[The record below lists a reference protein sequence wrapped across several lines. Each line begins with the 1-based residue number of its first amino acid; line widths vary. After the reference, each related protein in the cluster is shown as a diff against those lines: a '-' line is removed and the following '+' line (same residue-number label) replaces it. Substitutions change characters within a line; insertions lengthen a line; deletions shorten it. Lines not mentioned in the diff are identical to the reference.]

1 MSLQSQKGKKVAA
14 GVPLRRSPRK
24 IKYISVQKKKPGG
37 CKKGKQKSK
46 KKAPKKTKQSTS
58 WQKKRTR
65 AYHSYWLNGL
75 LLSTKPDDERVMQ
88 FQRKTFFAHSEHR
101 TVSITQPKCR
111 LCCEAGY
118 ASNSNYV
125 ACEICEGN
133 YFSAFLCLLSL
144 FTAYYY
150 KN

>member
-1 MSLQSQKGKKVAA
+1 MWSKDNKKSVAVRMSLRSQKDKKVA
-14 GVPLRRSPRK
+14 VPLRRSPRK
-24 IKYISVQKKKPGG
+24 IKYISVQKKKAGG
-37 CKKGKQKSK
+37 CKKGKQKPK
-46 KKAPKKTKQSTS
+46 KKAPKKTKKSTS

-75 LLSTKPDDERVMQ
+75 RLSSKPDDERVMQ
-88 FQRKTFFAHSEHR
+88 FQRKKFFAPSEHM
-101 TVSITQPKCR
+101 TASPNQPKCL

-133 YFSAFLCLLSL
+133 
-144 FTAYYY
+144 
-150 KN
+150 

>member
-1 MSLQSQKGKKVAA
+1 MSLRSQKDKKVTA

-24 IKYISVQKKKPGG
+24 IKYISVQKKKPGR
-37 CKKGKQKSK
+37 CKKSKQKSK
-46 KKAPKKTKQSTS
+46 KKAPKKTKICTS

-75 LLSTKPDDERVMQ
+75 RLSSKPDDERVMQ
-88 FQRKTFFAHSEHR
+88 FQRKMLFAPSEHMN
-101 TVSITQPKCR
+101 VSLNQPKCL

-118 ASNSNYV
+118 ASSSNYV

-133 YFSAFLCLLSL
+133 
-144 FTAYYY
+144 
-150 KN
+150 